1 MRRHLLGL
9 IAVLLPVCVAPARA
23 EPSMTLRE
31 RLVLV
36 SSASSTTLTR
46 LLVRNFT
53 ERYAGVPAPQV
64 DTISAARTIETFC
77 NGVGPQT
84 PDIAI
89 VTRRIPRAMIEV
101 CAANGVRD
109 IIEVQLGLGAVV
121 IAGRRGDSMPGLTA
135 RQIWEALAAERP
147 DNEDFGP
154 NRQRSWSDI
163 APTLPHTEIRV
174 LIPSEVAG
182 TRALF
187 DDLVMEG
194 GCRNV
199 TRVRMIFDA
208 AYRRSKCITTRTDGH
223 AIILHGDEV
232 VPALL
237 AAPPG
242 TLAVV
247 SYDQLVASGG
257 NLVAL
262 PLDGVSPN
270 PASIGNLDYE
280 HARTF
285 FLYAKRQHARQQQGV
300 GVVRGIHEFLVES
313 TSEQAGGPG
322 GYLTTAGLVPLGP
335 AERAAQRRIAEQGR
349 LMSR

>member
-1 MRRHLLGL
+1 MRRVLGL
-9 IAVLLPVCVAPARA
+9 MALLLPCCIGQARA
-23 EPSMTLRE
+23 ETAITLRD
-31 RLVLV
+31 RVVVL
-36 SSASSTTLTR
+36 SSASTTTLTR
-46 LLVRNFT
+46 LLVRSFA
-53 ERYAGVPAPQV
+53 ERFAGVATP
-64 DTISAARTIETFC
+64 SIETVSASRMIEAFC
-77 NGVGPQT
+77 QGVGPQT

-89 VTRRIPRAMIEV
+89 VSRRMPRAVIDA
-101 CAANGVRD
+101 CNANGVRD
-109 IIEVQLGLGAVV
+109 IIEVRLGLGAVV
-121 IAGRRGDSMPGLTA
+121 LAGRRGDAAHGVSA
-135 RQIWEALAAERP
+135 RQVWEALAAERP
-147 DNEDFGP
+147 EDEEFTP
-154 NRQRSWSDI
+154 NRQRYWSDI
-163 APTLPHTEIRV
+163 APHLPQAEIRV
-174 LIPSEVAG
+174 LLPSEASG
-182 TRALF
+182 PRALF

-199 TRVRMIFDA
+199 GRIRLIFDA
-208 AYRRSKCITTRTDGH
+208 AYRRSKCLAVRTDGH
-223 AIILHGDEV
+223 AVTLHGDEV

-247 SYDQLVASGG
+247 SYDQLISSGG

-262 PLDGVSPN
+262 PLDGVAPN
-270 PASIGNLDYE
+270 TTTIGNLDYE

-285 FLYAKRQHARQQQGV
+285 FLYAKRQHARNQQGV

-313 TSEQAGGPG
+313 TSEQAAGPG